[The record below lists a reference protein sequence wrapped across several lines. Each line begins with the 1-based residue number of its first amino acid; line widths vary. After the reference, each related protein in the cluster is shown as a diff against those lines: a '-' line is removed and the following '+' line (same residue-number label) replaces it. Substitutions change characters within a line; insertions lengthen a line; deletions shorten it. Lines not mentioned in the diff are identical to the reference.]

1 MGPGSACRPFISKG
15 NHVSGCLADDGHREG
30 DPQGIE
36 SPRQQGG
43 SAMKQGLMIVTLVC
57 MPQIVAAQELR
68 IDPQIVRSCFATTEI
83 GAMYPPCLGQASGQC
98 QTQPGGST
106 TIGITDCI
114 LAETR
119 EWDAILNAQY
129 QATQA
134 HAAEMDAAV
143 PSSMM
148 DRSDALR
155 DAQRA
160 WIAFRMP
167 IAGRAMRCGRTARSG
182 PSSGRIAG

>member
-1 MGPGSACRPFISKG
+1 
-15 NHVSGCLADDGHREG
+15 
-30 DPQGIE
+30 
-36 SPRQQGG
+36 
-43 SAMKQGLMIVTLVC
+43 MKQGLMIVTLVC

-119 EWDAILNAQY
+119 EWDSILNEQY

-160 WIAFRMP
+160 WIAFRDADCGARYAMWQDGT
-167 IAGRAMRCGRTARSG
+167 IRTIVGANCRMTMTAQRAIELRDMRGQ
-182 PSSGRIAG
+182 

>member
-1 MGPGSACRPFISKG
+1 
-15 NHVSGCLADDGHREG
+15 
-30 DPQGIE
+30 
-36 SPRQQGG
+36 
-43 SAMKQGLMIVTLVC
+43 MKQGLMIVTLVC

-98 QTQPGGST
+98 QAQPGGST

-119 EWDAILNAQY
+119 EWDAILNEQY

-160 WIAFRMP
+160 WIAFRDADCGARYAMWQDGT
-167 IAGRAMRCGRTARSG
+167 IRTIVGANCQMTMTAQRAIELRDMRGQ
-182 PSSGRIAG
+182 

>member
-1 MGPGSACRPFISKG
+1 
-15 NHVSGCLADDGHREG
+15 
-30 DPQGIE
+30 
-36 SPRQQGG
+36 
-43 SAMKQGLMIVTLVC
+43 MKQGLMIVTLVC

-68 IDPQIVRSCFATTEI
+68 IDPQLVRSCFATTKI

-119 EWDAILNAQY
+119 EWDAILNEQY

-134 HAAEMDAAV
+134 HAAEMDTAV

-160 WIAFRMP
+160 WIAFRDADCGARYAMWQDGT
-167 IAGRAMRCGRTARSG
+167 IRTIVGANCQMTMTAQRAIELRDMRGQ
-182 PSSGRIAG
+182 